1 MPVKEVKKTK
11 QEKETK
17 QVKNTKQEKNWLDK
31 MEEEWANKY
40 ESCYV
45 CKERFCLRDLVPE
58 PCTNVGLY
66 YICVE
71 CFGGDSK

>member
-58 PCTNVGLY
+58 PCTNVGFY